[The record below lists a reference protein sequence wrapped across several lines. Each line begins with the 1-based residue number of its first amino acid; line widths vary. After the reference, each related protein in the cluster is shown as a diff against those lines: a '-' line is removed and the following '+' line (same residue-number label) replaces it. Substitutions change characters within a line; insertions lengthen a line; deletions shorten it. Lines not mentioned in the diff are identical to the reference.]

1 MRGWFWKW
9 WNHSAP
15 SHFVEAPD
23 RSGFNQSLIFSPII
37 ATAVVPQTPAA
48 TKIHQSRRFSPFLLR
63 QRKTEGGVFVFL
75 SDLLIALLINSN
87 KPFFCALQVAQSQVW
102 WWLMCGATCL
112 FWTTG
117 IWCPGWPWLAVGTT
131 AWCTT
136 ASCTRSA
143 DWAYRG
149 TWTTWR
155 GKSHAKHLCRGC
167 RVRAWSARS
176 VGGCWAVQF
185 EQINIHTAQQNMADG
200 VACSSAVQHI
210 AKGVRQVS

>member
-1 MRGWFWKW
+1 
-9 WNHSAP
+9 
-15 SHFVEAPD
+15 
-23 RSGFNQSLIFSPII
+23 
-37 ATAVVPQTPAA
+37 
-48 TKIHQSRRFSPFLLR
+48 
-63 QRKTEGGVFVFL
+63 
-75 SDLLIALLINSN
+75 
-87 KPFFCALQVAQSQVW
+87 
-102 WWLMCGATCL
+102 MCGATCL

-176 VGGCWAVQF
+176 VEGCWAVQF
-185 EQINIHTAQQNMADG
+185 EQINIHMHSKTWQMVWHAVVRCSILQKGLDRFLSIFFLRVKRCKG
-200 VACSSAVQHI
+200 VNLGRGILKWSQLWVVSRSSTRVCERRTSETICFLRSERHNASDSIHVGIGTLARLYLEVVLCGLFSWVFFYGKSSAWNQ
-210 AKGVRQVS
+210 K